1 MHCNPFIIISQV
13 STAILFIVMK
23 YKKIFEG
30 WRKFINE
37 SEEEWEEK
45 PADEFN
51 MYFDNLASEALADKA
66 AKKIIIKAFNRAI
79 RILRRG
85 SYQGLERAVKIKLGG
100 SDLEIGGRK
109 LDTVASLQT
118 YTNDDDEVVH
128 HVLAVNP
135 ENTSHYYRKF
145 FQIIKKYWDGGV
157 FSVDSK
163 PEYELV
169 TESVLELVVLLLLP
183 TMYHEVLHAKSHE
196 TNGKSLGVDISKD
209 ANLDYYLQKGE
220 NAIRKLEVPVIRAA
234 KSEAEKII
242 FKSLLP
248 IFMHGD
254 RRNKPEVISALM
266 EILEYFDEQIKS
278 NSDFF
283 KTRDHI
289 KKTAASAIKIAPL
302 VFSRSDGKTTSKQR
316 RADYE
321 PTRNMPNLGDDDKW
335 PGAAVPVID

>member
-1 MHCNPFIIISQV
+1 M
-13 STAILFIVMK
+13 AILFIIMK

-37 SEEEWEEK
+37 SEEK

-79 RILRRG
+79 RMLRKKN
-85 SYQGLERAVKIKLGG
+85 YQGLEREVTIKLGG
-100 SDLEIGGRK
+100 AGIAIGGTTKR
-109 LDTVASLQT
+109 DTVASLLT
-118 YTNDDDEVVH
+118 YADESGEIVK
-128 HVLAVNP
+128 HVLEVNP

-145 FQIIKKYWDGGV
+145 FQIIEKYWDGGV
-157 FSVDSK
+157 FHIDSK
-163 PEYELV
+163 PEFELV
-169 TESVLELVVLLLLP
+169 TESVLELVILLLLP
-183 TMYHEVLHAKSHE
+183 TMYHEVLHARSHE

-209 ANLDYYLQKGE
+209 ASLDYYLQKGE
-220 NAIRKLEVPVIRAA
+220 SAIRKLEVPVIRMA

-254 RRNKPEVISALM
+254 RRNKSEIINALM

-289 KKTAASAIKIAPL
+289 KKTAASAIKLAPL
-302 VFSRSDGKTTSKQR
+302 VFSSSDGKTTSKQMSTNY
-316 RADYE
+316 A
-321 PTRNMPNLGDDDKW
+321 PTRNMPNLGDDDRDYRD
-335 PGAAVPVID
+335 AVPVIN